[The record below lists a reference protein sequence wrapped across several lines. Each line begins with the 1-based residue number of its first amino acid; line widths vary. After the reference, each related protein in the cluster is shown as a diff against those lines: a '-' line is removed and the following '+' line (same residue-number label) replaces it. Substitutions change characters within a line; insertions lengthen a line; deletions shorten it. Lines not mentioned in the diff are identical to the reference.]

1 MNNQI
6 KEAKKRFKPTDTTYC
21 SPVLNVFTCDWTVRV
36 SRMVTDKIN
45 AYKGDYVTLKII
57 KGKLYLVKSTK
68 EEGFKIIIQ
77 KTNFSVI
84 KRHGFVQILNQHFRF
99 SDLKGVDFSF
109 KVEMHSSSRVEIVG
123 YNGESLLQRKDF
135 DSFLGTTEYIYY
147 QPIYDLFMKRYSMKL
162 STSEMD
168 DIITKSIECE
178 L

>member
-21 SPVLNVFTCDWTVRV
+21 SPVLNVFTVDWTVRM

-45 AYKGDYVTLKII
+45 AYKGDYITI
-57 KGKLYLVKSTK
+57 KTIRGKLYLVKSTK

-77 KTNFSVI
+77 KNNFSVV

-109 KVEMHSSSRVEIVG
+109 KVEMYSSSRVEIVG
-123 YNGESLLQRKDF
+123 YSGETLIQRNKY

-147 QPIYDLFMKRYSMKL
+147 QPIYDLFMKRYSMRL

-168 DIITKSIECE
+168 DIIKKSKECE

>member
-1 MNNQI
+1 MDNQI

-21 SPVLNVFTCDWTVRV
+21 SPVLNVFTVDWTVRM
-36 SRMVTDKIN
+36 SRMITDKLK
-45 AYKGDYVTLKII
+45 AYKGDYITIKKI
-57 KGKLYLVKSTK
+57 KGKLYLMKSNE

-99 SDLKGVDFSF
+99 SDLRGVDFSF
-109 KVEMHSSSRVEIVG
+109 KVDMDSVG
-123 YNGESLLQRKDF
+123 RAEVIGFIGESLLLRKDF

-168 DIITKSIECE
+168 DIIKKSKECE